1 MNTSDMGER
10 DKDTLSD
17 TPSAPGE
24 IPQAT
29 TETVNSSFTPSP
41 NDLNRLH
48 QFCWMVVREPLH
60 AAMTFRLAHCVM
72 ETICRWQPNNGIFLS
87 ALAVAQYRIGEYQ
100 ATLDTLA
107 RSEEFMPGT
116 PMSLA
121 FQAMARFRLG
131 DKAGSLSL
139 LGRLVQVAHLPPWHQ
154 DVEAGAFLREAQSL
168 ITAKALSESRA

>member
-1 MNTSDMGER
+1 MNTSDTGER
-10 DKDTLSD
+10 DKDTLPD
-17 TPSAPGE
+17 APSLPGE
-24 IPQAT
+24 IPEAT
-29 TETVNSSFTPSP
+29 AETVSSSFTPSP

-60 AAMTFRLAHCVM
+60 AAMTFRLSHCVM
-72 ETICRWQPNNGIFLS
+72 ETICRWQPSNGIFLS

-107 RSEEFMPGT
+107 KAEEFMPGT

-131 DKAGSLSL
+131 DKAGSLAL
-139 LGRLVQVAHLPPWHQ
+139 LGRLVQVVHLPPWHQ
-154 DVEAGAFLREAQSL
+154 DVEAAGFLREAQSL
-168 ITAKALSESRA
+168 ITAKALSESKA